1 MHVTGILTQVIAHL
15 ISSTISVFITL
26 RADSISCLV
35 IRSSRSVITGEGD
48 RGETGRV
55 GSRCEGLCFG
65 TGLFVGVDL
74 VERGTG
80 ELSWELG
87 DLLGV
92 VGVDTLDGL

>member
-1 MHVTGILTQVIAHL
+1 M
-15 ISSTISVFITL
+15 
-26 RADSISCLV
+26 
-35 IRSSRSVITGEGD
+35 
-48 RGETGRV
+48 

-65 TGLFVGVDL
+65 TGLLVGVDL

-80 ELSWELG
+80 ELCWELG